1 MFVYIICEDC
11 YKLKSICIT
20 LPKAFYAVID
30 NVMSTSNSKS
40 WSAVIEQVRVY
51 FDCVE

>member
-11 YKLKSICIT
+11 YKLKFICIT

-51 FDCVE
+51 FDCVG